1 MRNKE
6 VRYEQRTESEKIAER
21 QHVQEV
27 YDTRNKILGF
37 GNPKRDE
44 SIVPYN
50 NALQKQFDAMLDAC
64 RSDISKVSNEDLN
77 TVVFAIINDLILE
90 AKDCNNHHM
99 NGHTY
104 FVLRQVSAIVEY
116 MKRAHLDIPPQS

>member
-1 MRNKE
+1 MRNNE
-6 VRYEQRTESEKIAER
+6 INHNEFTEAEKTADR
-21 QHVQEV
+21 QHRQEV
-27 YDTRNKILGF
+27 YDTRKQILGF
-37 GNPKRDE
+37 GHPKRNE
-44 SIVPYN
+44 SLVPYN

-90 AKDCNNHHM
+90 AKDCNNHQM